1 MSPRAKKFVAE
12 HPFVVPSIQ
21 GTGAG
26 GRIMEADVERLAQVP
41 EITQAA
47 AEEIYRYFHDQ
58 PSDADEQ
65 YTQHSPAD
73 AGEE

>member
-1 MSPRAKKFVAE
+1 
-12 HPFVVPSIQ
+12 
-21 GTGAG
+21 
-26 GRIMEADVERLAQVP
+26 MEADVERLAQVP